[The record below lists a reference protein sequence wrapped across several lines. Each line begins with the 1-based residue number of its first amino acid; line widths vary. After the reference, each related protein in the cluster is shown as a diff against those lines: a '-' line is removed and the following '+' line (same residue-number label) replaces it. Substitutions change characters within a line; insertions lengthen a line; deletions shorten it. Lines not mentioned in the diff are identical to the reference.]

1 MSDTAPSMSDW
12 GWVTD
17 DELARVVLISPHP
30 DDAVL
35 SCGRFLAAHPGV
47 DVITVFAG
55 IPTTYPDPPG
65 RWTVLSGFGAGDDI
79 VSARRAE
86 DADALGFLAARP
98 QWLDFVE
105 GYLSPDDPAPTA
117 DDLAAV
123 LTEHLERLR
132 PTLVLV
138 PMGLANPEH
147 VRTHDAALLV
157 RAAWTDR
164 DAGPPPA
171 WCCYED
177 IAYKHIPGQLAWR
190 VAKLFRAA
198 VWPTPVAM
206 PLDPTDER
214 KREAMARYPSQ
225 VRALDADWQLWPRL
239 DAPTPE
245 QYWRLEPPPPG
256 WEAMIDL
263 V

>member
-1 MSDTAPSMSDW
+1 MADW
-12 GWVTD
+12 GQVTD

-47 DVITVFAG
+47 QVVTVFAG
-55 IPTTYPDPPG
+55 VPARYPDPPG
-65 RWTVLSGFGAGDDI
+65 RWTVLSGFGPGDDI
-79 VSARRAE
+79 VRARRAE
-86 DADALGFLAARP
+86 DDDALGFLDARP
-98 QWLDFVE
+98 CRFDFVE
-105 GYLSPDDPAPTA
+105 GYLQPDEPPTTNAQVASELVNHLMTMAPTA
-117 DDLAAV
+117 VLA
-123 LTEHLERLR
+123 
-132 PTLVLV
+132 

-147 VRTHDAALLV
+147 VVVHDAVVLV
-157 RAAWTDR
+157 REHWRTLLPD
-164 DAGPPPA
+164 PPPEPA
-171 WCCYED
+171 WFLYED
-177 IAYKHIPGQLAWR
+177 VAYKHIPGQLAWR

-198 VWPTPVAM
+198 LWPTPVAM
-206 PLDPTDER
+206 PIDPSDAR
-214 KREAMARYPSQ
+214 KRAAMARYPSQ
-225 VRALDADWQLWPRL
+225 VRALEADWGLWWRL